1 MVFNHNVILVLCKI
15 SFHESMLKCSAGYEL
30 GWLRYQ
36 ILWSPQGFP
45 LESEG
50 MITYRPRN
58 VLLSH
63 LNSEWMVSTLS
74 KRWAHTEQNLVNGER
89 MHSASGVQSK
99 RMMNTLYVNAM
110 WTQEC
115 GKINDLY
122 WVHRELFLHYVSP

>member
-15 SFHESMLKCSAGYEL
+15 SFHKSMLKCSAGYEL
-30 GWLRYQ
+30 GWLCYQ
-36 ILWSPQGFP
+36 ILWSPLGFP

-50 MITYRPRN
+50 MITYRPRK

-63 LNSEWMVSTLS
+63 LKGEWMVSTLS

-89 MHSASGVQSK
+89 MQSASGVQSK
-99 RMMNTLYVNAM
+99 QTLMNRHCT

-122 WVHRELFLHYVSP
+122 WVPRELSLHYVSR